1 MEGKVLK
8 SGSKDEDVEKED
20 KRYSGSDRRSKPTPM
35 FSRYILMGGRR
46 RHVRRTE
53 ERDGAF
59 VDVHGPV
66 GLIIVLAIVVL
77 NLLDAYFT
85 LLFLSHGG
93 VELNPIVQYVLDSEW
108 HPWPFILMK
117 TIGIGVAGVF
127 LLMTKHFRAAR
138 FGLLFVIAGY
148 TVLLGWHLI
157 LLQHIP

>member
-20 KRYSGSDRRSKPTPM
+20 TRYSGSDRRSKPTPM

-93 VELNPIVQYVLDSEW
+93 VELNPAAL
-108 HPWPFILMK
+108 P
-117 TIGIGVAGVF
+117 
-127 LLMTKHFRAAR
+127 AAR
-138 FGLLFVIAGY
+138 RSCTHAQRPPGSPGRIAAALAPAGRPGGHMLAPKSGEEGGSAEPGGRRVI
-148 TVLLGWHLI
+148 THLD
-157 LLQHIP
+157 